1 RLDAVSRS
9 PIQASLAEGLDGAF
23 TIKAYGKNSF
33 FAAQFQQHNNGN
45 SAAMLNFV
53 ASRRWLA
60 VRIESMGAVVI
71 LCASLFISVFTE
83 QLGLTPGLTG
93 LLLVWASGFTVVL
106 SFLITSF
113 SEAEAAITS
122 MERMHDLEQLL
133 QESCMETACENAVD
147 VTWPAQGE
155 LAFRDVSMRY
165 REGLP
170 LSLEDLSFTV
180 EPRQRCAVV
189 GRTGAGKSS
198 LTAALF
204 RLVEIERGRI
214 TLDGV
219 DLSTLGL
226 KDVRGRRNG
235 MFILPQDPAVFSGT
249 IRTNIDPFNIHEESD
264 ILSALASVKFP
275 GTQDGVALLDK
286 VVEEGGSNFSVGE
299 LQLLCLA
306 RAMIASPRLLVL
318 DEATSAVDGETDEFV
333 QRMIR
338 SQFPNTTLLTIAHRL
353 ITIIDYDRV
362 IVMDKGRVAEEGSP
376 RELLMDEDGIFTAM
390 VNATGPDSAAQLR
403 RMAK

>member
-1 RLDAVSRS
+1 
-9 PIQASLAEGLDGAF
+9 
-23 TIKAYGKNSF
+23 
-33 FAAQFQQHNNGN
+33 
-45 SAAMLNFV
+45 
-53 ASRRWLA
+53 
-60 VRIESMGAVVI
+60 
-71 LCASLFISVFTE
+71 
-83 QLGLTPGLTG
+83 
-93 LLLVWASGFTVVL
+93 VL

-122 MERMHDLEQLL
+122 MERMHDLEELP
-133 QESCMETACENAVD
+133 QESCMETTCENAVD
-147 VTWPAQGE
+147 KTWPDRGE
-155 LAFRDVSMRY
+155 LAFHNVSMRY

-170 LSLEDLSFTV
+170 LSLEDLTFTV

-204 RLVEIERGRI
+204 RLVEIERGQI

-219 DLSTLGL
+219 DLSKLGL

-249 IRTNIDPFNIHEESD
+249 IRTNIDPFDIHEESD

-275 GTQDGVALLDK
+275 GIEDGSALLNQI
-286 VVEEGGSNFSVGE
+286 VEEGGSNFSVGE

-318 DEATSAVDGETDEFV
+318 DEATRYVKAALHLEIVTTRNSFV
-333 QRMIR
+333 R
-338 SQFPNTTLLTIAHRL
+338 SQRRGRG
-353 ITIIDYDRV
+353 DR
-362 IVMDKGRVAEEGSP
+362 
-376 RELLMDEDGIFTAM
+376 
-390 VNATGPDSAAQLR
+390 
-403 RMAK
+403 